1 MDISFIAQHS
11 ERTNCKLILEP
22 LAPYSMVDEV
32 PGSYYKTLNAPS
44 KHQLCGLFE
53 NVLGLHLGLKDRE
66 RLFKDVAKVYEKKQK
81 GKEKVKFE
89 RAYSKSGYL
98 PLLYHLFDINLTLV
112 PPVTHLD
119 DLWKKA
125 FRRTDAGD
133 NPVHAN
139 GSMNQDIDVVR
150 RKRLIER
157 DPEKPDRPTKRALG
171 DLFTAQIGSFPL
183 YYSTLATREY
193 LITSGSYVLK
203 LDIATALLLRLE
215 EELTKNNLAYLG
227 TNDGWVDIQI
237 DRL

>member
-1 MDISFIAQHS
+1 MDISFIVQDS

-32 PGSYYKTLNAPS
+32 PGSYYKTLTAPS

-53 NVLGLHLGLKDRE
+53 NVLGLHFGLKDRE
-66 RLFKDVAKVYEKKQK
+66 RIFKDVTKVYEKKQK
-81 GKEKVKFE
+81 GKETVKFD
-89 RAYSKSGYL
+89 RSYSKSGYL
-98 PLLYHLFDINLTLV
+98 PLLYHLFDISLTLV

-157 DPEKPDRPTKRALG
+157 DPEKPDRPTKKALG

-193 LITSGSYVLK
+193 LMTSGSYVLK
-203 LDIATALLLRLE
+203 LNIETSLLLRLE
-215 EELTKNNLAYLG
+215 EALTKNNLAYLG

>member
-1 MDISFIAQHS
+1 MDISFLTQSS
-11 ERTNCKLILEP
+11 ERTSCKLLLEP

-32 PGSYYKTLNAPS
+32 PGSYYKSLTAPS

-53 NVLGLHLGLKDRE
+53 NVLGFHIGVKDRE
-66 RLFKDVAKVYEKKQK
+66 RLFKDVAKAFEKQQK
-81 GKEKVKFE
+81 GKVKLE
-89 RAYSKSGYL
+89 RVESKSGYL
-98 PLLYHLFDINLTLV
+98 PLLYHLFDVSLTLV
-112 PPVTHLD
+112 PPLTHLD

-139 GSMNQDIDVVR
+139 GSVNQDIDVVR

-157 DPEKPDRPTKRALG
+157 DADKPDRPTKKALG

-183 YYSTLATREY
+183 YYTTLATREY
-193 LITSGSYVLK
+193 LMTTGSYTLK
-203 LDIATALLLRLE
+203 LDIATSLLMRLE
-215 EELTKNNLAYLG
+215 DALETNNLAYLG

-237 DRL
+237 NRL

>member
-1 MDISFIAQHS
+1 MEISFLMIS
-11 ERTNCKLILEP
+11 DDRTSCKLILQP

-32 PGSYYKTLNAPS
+32 PGSYYKTLTVPS

-53 NVLGLHLGLKDRE
+53 NVLGLHLSLKDRE
-66 RLFKDVAKVYEKKQK
+66 RLFKEVTKAYEKKQK

-98 PLLYHLFDINLTLV
+98 PLLNHLFDVSLTLV
-112 PPVTHLD
+112 PPITHLD

-139 GSMNQDIDVVR
+139 GSVNQDIDIVR
-150 RKRLIER
+150 RKRIIER
-157 DPEKPDRPTKRALG
+157 DPEKPDRPTKKALG
-171 DLFTAQIGSFPL
+171 DLFTAQIDSFPL
-183 YYSTLATREY
+183 YYTTLATREY
-193 LITSGSYVLK
+193 LITEGSYILK
-203 LDIATALLLRLE
+203 LDISTALLQRLE
-215 EELTKNNLAYLG
+215 EALITNNLAYLG

>member
-1 MDISFIAQHS
+1 MDISFITQDG
-11 ERTNCKLILEP
+11 ERTNCKLILQP
-22 LAPYSMVDEV
+22 LAPYSMIDEV
-32 PGSYYKTLNAPS
+32 PGSYYKTLTAPS

-53 NVLGLHLGLKDRE
+53 NVLGLHLSLKDRE
-66 RLFKDVAKVYEKKQK
+66 RLFKDLTKAYEKKQK
-81 GKEKVKFE
+81 GKVKFE
-89 RAYSKSGYL
+89 KAYSKSGYL
-98 PLLYHLFDINLTLV
+98 PLLYHLFDISLTLV
-112 PPVTHLD
+112 PPVIHID

-139 GSMNQDIDVVR
+139 GSMNQDIEVVR

-157 DPEKPDRPTKRALG
+157 DSEKPDRPTKKALG

-193 LITSGSYVLK
+193 LMASGSYVLK
-203 LDIATALLLRLE
+203 LDIDAALLQRLE
-215 EELTKNNLAYLG
+215 EALITNNLVYLG

-237 DRL
+237 DRS

>member
-1 MDISFIAQHS
+1 MDISFITQDS
-11 ERTNCKLILEP
+11 ERTNCKLILQP

-32 PGSYYKTLNAPS
+32 PGSYYKTLTAPS

-53 NVLGLHLGLKDRE
+53 NVIGLHLALKDRE
-66 RLFKDVAKVYEKKQK
+66 RLFKDMAKVYEKKQK
-81 GKEKVKFE
+81 GKDKMKFE
-89 RAYSKSGYL
+89 RTYSKSGYL
-98 PLLYHLFDINLTLV
+98 PLLYHLFDISLTLV
-112 PPVTHLD
+112 PPVIHID

-139 GSMNQDIDVVR
+139 GSMNQDIEVVR

-157 DPEKPDRPTKRALG
+157 DPEKPDRPTKKALG
-171 DLFTAQIGSFPL
+171 DLFTAQIGLFPL

-193 LITSGSYVLK
+193 LMTNGSYVLK
-203 LDIATALLLRLE
+203 LDISTALLQRLE
-215 EELTKNNLAYLG
+215 EALVKNNLAYLG

>member
-1 MDISFIAQHS
+1 MDLTFITQEN
-11 ERTNCKLILEP
+11 ERTSCRLILQP

-32 PGSYYKTLNAPS
+32 PGSYYKTLTAPS
-44 KHQLCGLFE
+44 KYQLCGLFE
-53 NVLGLHLGLKDRE
+53 NTLGLHLSLRDRE
-66 RLFKDVAKVYEKKQK
+66 RIFKDVAKTYEKKQK
-81 GKEKVKFE
+81 GREKAKFE
-89 RAYSKSGYL
+89 KAYSKSGYL
-98 PLLYHLFDINLTLV
+98 PLFYHLFDISLTLV
-112 PPVTHLD
+112 PPVIHID

-139 GSMNQDIDVVR
+139 GSMNQDIEVVR

-157 DPEKPDRPTKRALG
+157 DPEKPDRPTKKALG

-193 LITSGSYVLK
+193 LITNGSYVLK
-203 LDIATALLLRLE
+203 LDMSIGLLQRLE
-215 EELTKNNLAYLG
+215 EALITNNLAYLG

>member
-1 MDISFIAQHS
+1 
-11 ERTNCKLILEP
+11 
-22 LAPYSMVDEV
+22 MVDEV
-32 PGSYYKTLNAPS
+32 PGSYYKTLTAPS

-53 NVLGLHLGLKDRE
+53 NVLGFHFGVKDRE
-66 RLFKDVAKVYEKKQK
+66 RLFKDIAKAIEKQQK
-81 GKEKVKFE
+81 SKDKVKFE
-89 RAYSKSGYL
+89 RAESKSGYL

-139 GSMNQDIDVVR
+139 GSVNQDIDIVR
-150 RKRLIER
+150 RKRIIER
-157 DPEKPDRPTKRALG
+157 DPDKPDRPTKKALG

-183 YYSTLATREY
+183 YYTTLATREY
-193 LITSGSYVLK
+193 LITEGTYTLK
-203 LDIATALLLRLE
+203 LDIAVDLLARLE
-215 EELTKNNLAYLG
+215 EALYANNLAYLG

-237 DRL
+237 ERL